1 MILPDS
7 EIAELA
13 AAGCVKPF
21 DPALVNPASID
32 LRLAP
37 TILIESV
44 VGVGLVG
51 LDLSDHTE
59 ADPYLLRPGQFI
71 LAATAERI
79 TMPTHLAGQVQL
91 KSTVARQGLE
101 HLMAGWIDPGFN
113 GTITL
118 ELHNSRQLQPV
129 PIWPGMRVAQLVLLT
144 MAAPPVNSYAI
155 TGRYN
160 GQQLPTGPRHIRR
173 QLPITPTTSD

>member
-1 MILPDS
+1 MILPDFH
-7 EIAELA
+7 IRELA

-21 DPALVNPASID
+21 DPHLVNPASID

-44 VGVGLVG
+44 VGPGLVHF
-51 LDLSDHTE
+51 DLGDHTE
-59 ADPYLLRPGQFI
+59 AEPYLLRPGQFI

-101 HLMAGWIDPGFN
+101 HLMAGWIDPGFS

-118 ELHNSRQLQPV
+118 ELHNSRQLQAV
-129 PIWPGMRVAQLVLLT
+129 PIWPGMRVAQLVLLR
-144 MAAPPVNSYAI
+144 MLEPPQRSYAL

-160 GQQLPTGPRHIRR
+160 GQQLPTGPRAISER
-173 QLPITPTTSD
+173 SS

>member
-21 DPALVNPASID
+21 DPVLVNPASID

-118 ELHNSRQLQPV
+118 ELHNSRQLHCIPL
-129 PIWPGMRVAQLVLLT
+129 WPGKRIGQMVFHRLS
-144 MAAPPVNSYAI
+144 MPPRRSYAE

-160 GQQLPTGPRHIRR
+160 RDAAVTGSRG
-173 QLPITPTTSD
+173 

>member
-1 MILPDS
+1 MILPDFQL
-7 EIAELA
+7 EQVA
-13 AAGCVKPF
+13 AAGLVKPF
-21 DPALVNPASID
+21 DRHLINPASID

-37 TILIESV
+37 TILIESLQ
-44 VGVGLVG
+44 GSGLVP
-51 LDLSDHTE
+51 LELTDNTPE
-59 ADPYLLRPGQFI
+59 NPYLLKPGQFI

-79 TMPTHLAGQVQL
+79 TMPAELAGQVQL

-101 HLMAGWIDPGFN
+101 HLMAGWIDPGFT

-129 PIWPGMRVAQLVLLT
+129 AIWPGMRVAQLVLLT
-144 MAAPPVNSYAI
+144 MAAPPTRSYAI

-160 GQQLPTGPRHIRR
+160 GQQLPTGPR
-173 QLPITPTTSD
+173 LPAPITTNPTA